1 MGSEQHSLKQRAEVH
16 IDDLRKIVDPTIFEF
31 QTTEEVPELNTIIG
45 QERGSTV
52 MRFGLQVQKAGYNIY
67 VSGIPG
73 TGKTTFTHS
82 IINEIAKKDVELFD
96 WCYVYNFS
104 NSYKPKSLQLPVG
117 YGKRLQEDME
127 KLVENMLT
135 DIPAAFNEEAYQTE
149 RASIVREHKEASR
162 KVFERLNELAK
173 SHGFVVRQS
182 SSDYISIPLDEEGK
196 PMSEEQYKSLSE
208 EELSEIKAKSADLEV
223 EVLKFSK
230 EFQDVEEQT
239 EKKIEQLD
247 EQVALNAIGHRIEK
261 MRNSYADCQAVL
273 DYLQE
278 VEDDILKNVSDF
290 LVDDEDQHPL
300 NALLSS
306 KQQSDFTVKYQV
318 NLLVDHSETSGAPVI
333 TADNPTF
340 YNLIGRVEYE
350 NRMGMMATNFTKIKP
365 GFLHEANGG
374 YIIIQARDILTK
386 SYAWE
391 GLKRALH
398 TRKLAIDN
406 IGEHAGLMTT
416 TSLNPDAIPLDVK
429 VIIIGNREIYQMLH
443 FYDEDFSKL
452 FKIKAD
458 FDVEMDYNVEN
469 MSRLASFIH
478 THCKENDLLHF
489 DREAVA
495 KMVEYSSRIAGHQ
508 EKLSTQFNHIVE
520 IIYEADTWAKMEG
533 ASCVTADLVVK
544 TISENEYRSNL
555 IAEKMQEQIAEQ
567 HILIAT
573 DGSTVGQVNGLA
585 VYSTGQYMFGKPS
598 RITATTF
605 VGRNGVV
612 NIESKSKLSG
622 NIHNK
627 GVYILSG
634 YLGEQ
639 FAQTHPLALTANLTF
654 EQSYGGVDGDS
665 ASSTE
670 LYALLSSLADVPI
683 DQGLAVTGSVNQKG
697 EIQPI
702 GGVNEKI
709 EGFFEVCEQAGL
721 TGSQGVLIPH
731 QNVKNLMLKR
741 HVVDAIK
748 TGMFHIYAV
757 KTIEEGIELLTGMKA
772 GTKSEEGHYEVDTI
786 FHKVATKLKQYLDH
800 ATAANSMKNK
810 NGD

>member
-1 MGSEQHSLKQRAEVH
+1 M
-16 IDDLRKIVDPTIFEF
+16 
-31 QTTEEVPELNTIIG
+31 
-45 QERGSTV
+45 
-52 MRFGLQVQKAGYNIY
+52 
-67 VSGIPG
+67 
-73 TGKTTFTHS
+73 
-82 IINEIAKKDVELFD
+82 
-96 WCYVYNFS
+96 
-104 NSYKPKSLQLPVG
+104 
-117 YGKRLQEDME
+117 
-127 KLVENMLT
+127 
-135 DIPAAFNEEAYQTE
+135 
-149 RASIVREHKEASR
+149 
-162 KVFERLNELAK
+162 
-173 SHGFVVRQS
+173 
-182 SSDYISIPLDEEGK
+182 
-196 PMSEEQYKSLSE
+196 
-208 EELSEIKAKSADLEV
+208 
-223 EVLKFSK
+223 
-230 EFQDVEEQT
+230 
-239 EKKIEQLD
+239 
-247 EQVALNAIGHRIEK
+247 
-261 MRNSYADCQAVL
+261 
-273 DYLQE
+273 
-278 VEDDILKNVSDF
+278 
-290 LVDDEDQHPL
+290 
-300 NALLSS
+300 LSS

-683 DQGLAVTGSVNQKG
+683 DQGLAVTGSVNQK
-697 EIQPI
+697 
-702 GGVNEKI
+702 EK
-709 EGFFEVCEQAGL
+709 FNQ
-721 TGSQGVLIPH
+721 S
-731 QNVKNLMLKR
+731 
-741 HVVDAIK
+741 VV
-748 TGMFHIYAV
+748 
-757 KTIEEGIELLTGMKA
+757 
-772 GTKSEEGHYEVDTI
+772 
-786 FHKVATKLKQYLDH
+786 
-800 ATAANSMKNK
+800 
-810 NGD
+810 

>member
-1 MGSEQHSLKQRAEVH
+1 MGYEHNSLKEQAEIQ
-16 IDDLRKIVDPTIFEF
+16 IDSLRKVVDPTVFEF
-31 QTTEEVPELNTIIG
+31 QTTEEVPELNSIIG
-45 QERGSTV
+45 QERGNTV
-52 MRFGLQVQKAGYNIY
+52 MRFGLQVKKVGYNIY

-104 NSYKPKSLQLPVG
+104 NSYKPKTLQLPVG
-117 YGKRLQEDME
+117 YGKRLQDDME
-127 KLVENMLT
+127 KLVDNMLT
-135 DIPAAFNEEAYQTE
+135 DIPAAFNEETYQTE
-149 RASIVREHKEASR
+149 RASILRVHKEASQ

-173 SHGFVVRQS
+173 THGFVVRYS
-182 SSDYISIPLDEEGK
+182 SSNYVSIPLDEEGK
-196 PMSEEQYKSLSE
+196 PMSEEEYKALSE
-208 EELSEIKAKSADLEV
+208 DKLSEIKSKSADLEV
-223 EVLKFSK
+223 ELLKFSK
-230 EFQDVEEQT
+230 EFQHVEEET
-239 EKKIEQLD
+239 EKKIKQLD
-247 EQVALNAIGHRIEK
+247 ERVALNAIGHRIEK
-261 MRNSYADCQAVL
+261 MRQSYDDCQAVL

-278 VEDDILKNVSDF
+278 VEDDILKNVNDF
-290 LVDDEDQHPL
+290 LVDEEDQNPL
-300 NALLSS
+300 STLLSNR
-306 KQQSDFTVKYQV
+306 QQSDFTIKYQV
-318 NLLVDHSETSGAPVI
+318 NLLVDNSETSGAPVI

-374 YIIIQARDILTK
+374 YIIIQAKDILSK

-398 TRKLAIDN
+398 TGKLTIDN
-406 IGEHAGLMTT
+406 IGEHAGIMTT
-416 TSLNPDAIPLDVK
+416 TSLNPDAISLNVK
-429 VIIIGNREIYQMLH
+429 VIIIGNRELYQLLH
-443 FYDEDFSKL
+443 YYDEDFSKL

-478 THCKENDLLHF
+478 THCKEHDLLHF

-495 KMVEYSSRIAGHQ
+495 KIVEYSSRIAGHQ

-520 IIYEADTWAKMEG
+520 IIYEADTWAKMDNEKL
-533 ASCVTADLVVK
+533 VTADIVVK
-544 TISENEYRSNL
+544 TIRENEYRNNL
-555 IAEKMQEQIAEQ
+555 MAEKMQEQIAEQ

-573 DGSTVGQVNGLA
+573 EGATVGQVNGLA

-605 VGRNGVV
+605 VGRSGVV
-612 NIESKSKLSG
+612 NIENKSKLSG
-622 NIHNK
+622 NIHDK

-709 EGFFEVCEQAGL
+709 EGFYEVCEQAGL
-721 TGSQGVLIPH
+721 TGKQGVLIPH
-731 QNVKNLMLKR
+731 QNVKNLMLKPQ
-741 HVVDAIK
+741 VVEAVK
-748 TGMFHIYAV
+748 AGTFHIYAV

-772 GTKSEEGHYEVDTI
+772 GTKLSSGEFEPGTV
-786 FHKVATKLKQYLDH
+786 FHKVAAKLKKYIEHSID
-800 ATAANSMKNK
+800 TDISKDNK
-810 NGD
+810 EA